1 MMLFSTYSGWSLYVH
16 IGSYWYWL
24 ANASSCIQAKVGLE
38 HPKTDLFGRFAQ
50 FEPFYGK
57 RNVFQ
62 ANYAKV
68 QMARIFWSL
77 RDDNRPHRS
86 ISPNKT
92 MLGLCRPHVGGMLG
106 PCWLCVGLCWA
117 HVQPRWAVVGPMLR
131 HVGRFWA
138 TYVEAC
144 WANLEPMSGHV
155 RPMLAHVAPMLG
167 PFWAMLGPS
176 LAT

>member
-1 MMLFSTYSGWSLYVH
+1 
-16 IGSYWYWL
+16 
-24 ANASSCIQAKVGLE
+24 
-38 HPKTDLFGRFAQ
+38 
-50 FEPFYGK
+50 
-57 RNVFQ
+57 
-62 ANYAKV
+62 
-68 QMARIFWSL
+68 
-77 RDDNRPHRS
+77 
-86 ISPNKT
+86 

-106 PCWLCVGLCWA
+106 PCGLCVGLWWA